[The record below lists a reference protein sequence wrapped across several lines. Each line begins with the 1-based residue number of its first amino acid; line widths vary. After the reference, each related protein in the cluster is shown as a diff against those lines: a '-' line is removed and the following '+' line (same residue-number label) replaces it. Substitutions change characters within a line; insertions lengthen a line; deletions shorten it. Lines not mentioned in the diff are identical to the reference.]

1 MKAIYFAFI
10 IVFMCLGC
18 SSTRHT
24 ENTLVSNENKVVERI
39 DTIRTHDTVRVEN
52 TVRDSVVIQT
62 RNDTVFVEKWKIRYK
77 VRDAISKSDE
87 VKIIRDTVTKYVTQ
101 TKTVTQTPKVSK
113 WKTYINSFLCGIGVI
128 ALIVLAVWFVV
139 RNKK

>member
-1 MKAIYFAFI
+1 MKRLFI
-10 IVFMCLGC
+10 EFTALLLLCGC

-62 RNDTVFVEKWKIRYK
+62 RNDTVFVEKWKIHYK

-87 VKIIRDTVTKYVTQ
+87 VKIIRDTVTKYVAQ
-101 TKTVTQTPKVSK
+101 TKTITEKPKPK
-113 WKTYINSFLCGIGVI
+113 DFAAIVI
-128 ALIVLAVWFVV
+128 IITLVLAVVLLDILILAKC
-139 RNKK
+139 KK